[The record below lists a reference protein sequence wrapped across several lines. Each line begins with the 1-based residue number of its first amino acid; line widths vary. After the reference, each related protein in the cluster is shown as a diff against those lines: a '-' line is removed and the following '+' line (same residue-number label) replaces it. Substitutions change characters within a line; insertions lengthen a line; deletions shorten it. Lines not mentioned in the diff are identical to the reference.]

1 MKKFIKYWILIVAV
15 GIPAL
20 AMPVA
25 AAAPLVMSADIA
37 DGAVTRNK
45 IAYGAIDGDRIAN
58 HTISLEKLA
67 ALNVLS
73 ANIADGAVTF
83 RKLGKGAVRRRNVAN
98 RSINKDKIAANSINS
113 RRIADRSIKRF
124 DLANSSVN
132 SYKIIDNSIKGRDVK
147 DGYLTGADLG
157 NGSVGGDK
165 LKDGSVTGADIADGS
180 LTQSDLPTAVVAAQS
195 GLRIETGE
203 TTISTWAQAPWI
215 NEATVSFSSAF
226 SSPPIILV
234 SFKNISNSAGTSAK
248 NLVAEATTAQF
259 TAKVK
264 VTTGPPSSFA
274 TISWI
279 AIGK

>member
-25 AAAPLVMSADIA
+25 AAMPLVMSADIA

-83 RKLGKGAVRRRNVAN
+83 RKLGKGAVRRRNIAN

-165 LKDGSVTGADIADGS
+165 LKDGSVTGVDIADGS
-180 LTQSDLPTAVVAAQS
+180 LTQSDLPTAIVAAQS

-203 TTISTWAQAPWI
+203 TTISTAGI
-215 NEATVSFSSAF
+215 GVIGRTVGFDQNF
-226 SSPPIILV
+226 TSPPLVLV
-234 SFKNISNSAGTSAK
+234 SFKSLSEFVSVVNLQGSATNTEISTSIKVTSLSAGT
-248 NLVAEATTAQF
+248 V
-259 TAKVK
+259 
-264 VTTGPPSSFA
+264 A